1 MNYKELLLQAVNVS
15 IKGGDAIMNVY
26 ASSFCVEHKEDNSP
40 LTLAD
45 RRCNEIIEQ
54 ELIKTKIPIL
64 SEEGQHTPY
73 NERKNWEYFWLVD
86 PLSTTDQEA

>member
-26 ASSFCVEHKEDNSP
+26 GSSFCVEHKEDNSP

-73 NERKNWEYFWLVD
+73 NERKNWEYF
-86 PLSTTDQEA
+86 